1 MSISTETTICLVLV
15 TCPDITEGQKIAEH
29 IVTKKLAACVNIL
42 GEHSPLQSFYRWEGK
57 VQQASEILL
66 LIKTS
71 TDCLPAL
78 ETEIRL
84 LHSYQIFEFIALPI
98 QAGSQD
104 YLSWV
109 AQESLAH

>member
-1 MSISTETTICLVLV
+1 MSITTETAACLVLV
-15 TCPDITEGQKIAEH
+15 TCPNMEEAQKIATH
-29 IVTKKLAACVNIL
+29 IVTKKLAACVNLL
-42 GEHSPLQSFYRWEGK
+42 GKDSPLQSVYWWEGQ

-66 LIKTS
+66 LIKTRLDRLQ
-71 TDCLPAL
+71 TL
-78 ETEIRL
+78 EQEIRT

-109 AQESLAH
+109 SQESSAT

>member
-1 MSISTETTICLVLV
+1 MSITTETTTCLVLV
-15 TCPDITEGQKIAEH
+15 TCANMTQAQKIATH

-42 GEHSPLQSFYRWEGK
+42 GENSPLQSFYWWEGK

-66 LIKTS
+66 MIKTRL
-71 TDCLPAL
+71 DRLQAL
-78 ETEIRL
+78 ELEIRT
-84 LHSYQIFEFIALPI
+84 LHSYQIFEFIAIPI

-109 AQESLAH
+109 TQESWAT